1 METGVG
7 RLHTHHVLVPGL
19 GRLTPDN
26 LILFCPLKLTE
37 QIKRSLQKLP
47 PCSDNYRGFD
57 ICGWCCPSSP
67 DWPPRNGVC
76 PSPPYDIS
84 SRLPS
89 IRNNITEFSFSL
101 FFGLKIN
108 IWSFSIVLVGYSPW
122 TKSFQSILVEHGTF
136 LSYKEC
142 YNLEREKK

>member
-37 QIKRSLQKLP
+37 EIKRSLRKLP

-89 IRNNITEFSFSL
+89 IRNNITEFSFFFIFRVEDKYLEFFDCFSGIFPLNKKLPIYTCRAWNL
-101 FFGLKIN
+101 F
-108 IWSFSIVLVGYSPW
+108 VL
-122 TKSFQSILVEHGTF
+122 QRML
-136 LSYKEC
+136 
-142 YNLEREKK
+142 